1 MSGNVDVDILVFKE
15 RKVKAI
21 IWVARAVDVAV
32 LITSAGPGRVG
43 TRRRVVA

>member
-1 MSGNVDVDILVFKE
+1 MVRLMFWYVQ
-15 RKVKAI
+15 KVKAI